1 MQTLLRRLAALGIAL
16 AALFSL
22 FPCQTHAV
30 STSASSAILMDVDSG
45 RVLYEQNADAKM
57 LIASTTKIL
66 TALVAIREGDLN
78 DVVTVS
84 REAAYT
90 EGSSMY
96 LKAGEGLTL
105 EALLYGLLLAS
116 GNDAAVAIAGF
127 CAGDVD
133 TFVAWM
139 NDKAAELGME
149 HTHFENPNGLNDEGH
164 YSTAADMAALARVV
178 MEHEA
183 LAKIVGTRSITVAGR
198 TLTNHNKL
206 LWRYEG
212 CTGLKTGYTD
222 RAGRTLVSCAE
233 RDGQRLIAVTLNDPN
248 DWADH
253 AALFDYGFAH
263 YRSAMLALAN
273 RTFRML
279 PVTGSLNRFVPVY
292 TAADVYY
299 PLTEGELVK
308 ARVEL
313 PERVEAPIQGGTI
326 AGRLLFTL
334 DGAVI
339 GETYLLYAG
348 DVADDRAG
356 RGLFGRVLDWFRAGE
371 ADTLATVCCR
381 WISDSNL

>member
-1 MQTLLRRLAALGIAL
+1 MKRFAAVLLTLAVLLCPSVRAAGPGIS
-16 AALFSL
+16 AA
-22 FPCQTHAV
+22 
-30 STSASSAILMDVDSG
+30 SAILIDGESG
-45 RVLYEQNADAKM
+45 RVLYAQNAEEERP
-57 LIASTTKIL
+57 IASITKL
-66 TALVAIREGDLN
+66 MTALVAVESHPDLSE
-78 DVVTVS
+78 VVTIRPEWTGV
-84 REAAYT
+84 

-96 LKAGEGLTL
+96 LKAGEELTL

-253 AALFDYGFAH
+253 AALFDYCPLPQCHAGPGEPDLPHAPGDGQPQPLCAGL
-263 YRSAMLALAN
+263 YGRRCVLSADGRRAGQG
-273 RTFRML
+273 
-279 PVTGSLNRFVPVY
+279 PCG
-292 TAADVYY
+292 AAGAGGGPY
-299 PLTEGELVK
+299 P
-308 ARVEL
+308 
-313 PERVEAPIQGGTI
+313 
-326 AGRLLFTL
+326 GRNHCRP
-334 DGAVI
+334 AA
-339 GETYLLYAG
+339 LYAG
-348 DVADDRAG
+348 RRGNRRDLSALCRRCGGRPGRPRPVRPGAG
-356 RGLFGRVLDWFRAGE
+356 LVPGGGGRHAGDGLLPLD
-371 ADTLATVCCR
+371 L
-381 WISDSNL
+381 